1 MSSKPQY
8 TARSVGTGIAVL
20 LWAIGVPVLAG
31 MGAYSLVRNLTGLPG
46 WIAFCCG
53 FLLAGADEWVNLTI
67 VFGRPDADLWGED
80 SDEDSGDGHENAPQA
95 PLANPPLAGG
105 LTFGGTTRPAD
116 IREPNA
122 TDGWYR

>member
-1 MSSKPQY
+1 MSSELRY
-8 TARSVGTGIAVL
+8 TVHSVGVGTAKL
-20 LWAIGVPVLAG
+20 LWTFGAPPLAG
-31 MGAYSLVRNLTGLPG
+31 LGAYSLLRELAWFPWWL
-46 WIAFCCG
+46 AFCCG
-53 FLLAGADEWVNLTI
+53 VLLAAVELWINWSI
-67 VFGRPDADLWGED
+67 MFGRPDTDLGGED

-95 PLANPPLAGG
+95 PLAHPPLAGG